1 MAVYVLVAAG
11 MRDREEVGVSVVL
24 TQCPDDG
31 PLPDRLAYVRDR
43 LAHQLVF
50 EGVGGIGF
58 ELYRDRFMEDRMTE
72 TEEAGE

>member
-24 TQCPDDG
+24 VQCPDDG
-31 PLPDRLAYVRDR
+31 PEAGI
-43 LAHQLVF
+43 LAHARDQLVHRLVS

-58 ELYRDRFMEDRMTE
+58 ELYRDRFTEDRMEREE
-72 TEEAGE
+72 TE